1 MTKYKCNIIRHH
13 MRSNLVQKFVTL
25 KVSKL
30 QSVFKYVKHLNN
42 RYIKKN
48 IRYTIQ
54 FVDNDE

>member
-1 MTKYKCNIIRHH
+1 